1 MASVD
6 INKSDKIS
14 ITEFI
19 TATIEKEKLF
29 NYETLYKTFKL
40 IDKNGDGLIDKEELQ
55 SIMGTT

>member
-19 TATIEKEKLF
+19 TATIEKTKLF
-29 NYETLYKTFKL
+29 NYETLNKTFKL
-40 IDKNGDGLIDKEELQ
+40 IDKNGDGHIDKEELQ